1 MNLYIPVAPIITVD
15 DEKKL
20 LKLEMN
26 PNLVGAS
33 KCMDAEFREAY
44 RLLSMV
50 QSEIVTVNKVVLSD
64 SDPFGS
70 KSSGL
75 VGNYPGTEC
84 LSL

>member
-33 KCMDAEFREAY
+33 KCMDAEFREA
-44 RLLSMV
+44 
-50 QSEIVTVNKVVLSD
+50 
-64 SDPFGS
+64 
-70 KSSGL
+70 
-75 VGNYPGTEC
+75 
-84 LSL
+84 